1 MLKNINKFL
10 QHAKFYFD
18 DLLMRD
24 PIHLIAVLGSISFIF
39 IIIISLFTLVFKAQR
54 SRKLSRIVLGFN
66 NGICKIKYR
75 ESIPSASILS
85 FYSVPKEIN

>member
-66 NGICKIKYR
+66 NGICKIKYW

-85 FYSVPKEIN
+85 FYRVPKEIN

>member
-1 MLKNINKFL
+1 MFKNINKFL

-39 IIIISLFTLVFKAQR
+39 IIIIFLFTLVFKAQR

-85 FYSVPKEIN
+85 FCRVPKEIN

>member
-85 FYSVPKEIN
+85 FYRVPKEIN